1 MNAAV
6 LHSALRRVLLFDGL
20 DEAELAWLAKVGE
33 PRRLV
38 PGEILF
44 REGQPAVHFYVL
56 LDGELVVTK
65 VMDGREEELTRHSSD
80 PSSARPEPGKPPAA
94 HCVTGEIP
102 LLSGTAHAATV
113 RAEGPVRVVGYSG
126 EVFAEMLER
135 CNGVARRLLPVLA
148 WRLKSVEAQARD
160 HAAAAALDTLAA
172 ALAHELNN
180 PVSVV
185 DRAARELADIVEL
198 LVETAWSWGEVA
210 SPAEHASVSAM
221 IRLLVAAEPDDALPV
236 DALTMADIEDEL
248 ADWAEAAGARHP
260 GLLATVM
267 AERGLLLA
275 DLRGHTAGLGPHVL
289 PAALDHLA
297 AVLEARTTAAELS
310 QAGLR
315 IAALVAATRDYS
327 RRDRGPRRAVS
338 VVESLESTLT
348 LLRTKLGPVS
358 VVREYQPEL
367 PRLSGYPSELGQV
380 WTNLIDNAVD
390 AMAGRGTLTLR
401 AGHEADTLVV
411 EVIDSGPGIAAD
423 VLPRVFEPFFTTKD
437 VGRGRGLGLHLAH
450 QIVTQRHKGT
460 ITARSVP
467 GETRIEV
474 RLPVTADP

>member
-1 MNAAV
+1 MSAGSLRAA
-6 LHSALRRVLLFDGL
+6 LGRVLLFEGL
-20 DEAELAWLAKVGE
+20 AEGELAWLAKVGE

-38 PGEILF
+38 PGEVLF
-44 REGQPAVHFYVL
+44 REGQPAAHFYVL

-65 VMDGREEELTRHSSD
+65 ILDGQEEELTRHSSD
-80 PSSARPEPGKPPAA
+80 PASARPEPGKPLAA
-94 HCVTGEIP
+94 NCVTGEIP

-113 RAEGPVRVVGYSG
+113 RAEGPVKLVGYSG
-126 EVFAEMLER
+126 EDFVEMLDR

-148 WRLKSVEAQARD
+148 WRLKSVQAQARD

-185 DRAARELADIVEL
+185 DRAARELADVVEL

-210 SPAEHASVSAM
+210 SPDEHTSVAAM
-221 IRLLVAAEPDDALPV
+221 IRQLVAAEPDDALPV

-248 ADWAEAAGARHP
+248 ADWAQAAGAAHP
-260 GLLATVM
+260 ELLATVM

-275 DLRGHTAGLGPHVL
+275 DLREHTAGLGPTVL

-310 QAGLR
+310 QAGRR
-315 IAALVAATRDYS
+315 IAALVAATRDCT
-327 RRDRGPRRAVS
+327 RRDRGPRREVS

-358 VVREYQPEL
+358 VVRDYQPEL
-367 PRLSGYPSELGQV
+367 PALSGHPAELGQV
-380 WTNLIDNAVD
+380 WTNLVDNALD
-390 AMAGRGTLTLR
+390 AMSGRGTLTLR
-401 AGHEADTLVV
+401 VRHEAGVLVV
-411 EVIDSGPGIAAD
+411 DVIDSGPGIAAEA
-423 VLPRVFEPFFTTKD
+423 LPRVFEPFFTTKD

-460 ITARSVP
+460 ISARSVP

-474 RLPVTADP
+474 RLPVYADP